1 MNRSRLLLL
10 LIVLLGIAS
19 WYAWQQS
26 PQQQR
31 VSKQKKSREK
41 AISVA
46 NMQAKEIGL
55 DFSGGNTNSFHKP
68 KRDLFRLLY
77 PAPVVVKR
85 VVPSPKPK
93 PVVVKTPPPPPKPK
107 PVARPVAGPKPIQ
120 PLNVLGF
127 LQKGDEKTVFLAS
140 RQGELFLVKKGDR
153 FADDLLV
160 RELDEAHIVIVRNLE
175 DKGVTLQVGAQ
186 KKQQMAIPKVTS
198 GRPDVPSYDEPKL
211 QMKRPAIG
219 AGDN

>member
-19 WYAWQQS
+19 WYAWQQN
-26 PQQQR
+26 PRQQR
-31 VSKQKKSREK
+31 VSKQKKGREK
-41 AISVA
+41 SVSVVH
-46 NMQAKEIGL
+46 MQAKDIGL
-55 DFSGGNTNSFHKP
+55 DFSGGKKNSFHKP

-77 PAPVVVKR
+77 PAPVVVKK
-85 VVPSPKPK
+85 VIPPPMPK
-93 PVVVKTPPPPPKPK
+93 PVVS
-107 PVARPVAGPKPIQ
+107 PVAGPKPIQ

-160 RELDEAHIVIVRNLE
+160 RELDETHIVIGRNLE
-175 DKGVTLQVGAQ
+175 DKGVTLQVSAQ
-186 KKQQMAIPKVTS
+186 KKQQMAIPKATS

-211 QMKRPAIG
+211 QVKRPAVG